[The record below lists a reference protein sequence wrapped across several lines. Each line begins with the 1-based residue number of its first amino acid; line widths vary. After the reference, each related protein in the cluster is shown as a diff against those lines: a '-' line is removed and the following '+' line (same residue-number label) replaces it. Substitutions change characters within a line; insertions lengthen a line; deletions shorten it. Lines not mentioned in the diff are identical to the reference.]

1 MPLSM
6 LCCCVCLCVVRER
19 NAVPHTSHQGTLGV
33 WVHKHTFS
41 WLLAVSGALLV
52 VAGYG
57 GEVAAIGTP
66 AVAAGRNGCV
76 PPRSANTH
84 RHVVYCWLH
93 LLCTGCTIWSH
104 VCDCVLHKGHVGGLC
119 SAVVGSAVCFP
130 VCALQHAASTADSS
144 AHPVVFQ
151 G

>member
-6 LCCCVCLCVVRER
+6 LCCCVCLWVVRER

-66 AVAAGRNGCV
+66 AVAAGRNGSVCV
-76 PPRSANTH
+76 YFPQDQPTH
-84 RHVVYCWLH
+84 MVDGLA
-93 LLCTGCTIWSH
+93 GCTF
-104 VCDCVLHKGHVGGLC
+104 CVDTQACCLLLAALALHRLHTMVTR
-119 SAVVGSAVCFP
+119 V
-130 VCALQHAASTADSS
+130 
-144 AHPVVFQ
+144 
-151 G
+151 

>member
-1 MPLSM
+1 M
-6 LCCCVCLCVVRER
+6 LCCCVCLWVVRER

-41 WLLAVSGALLV
+41 WLLAVSDALLV

-76 PPRSANTH
+76 YFPQDQPTH
-84 RHVVYCWLH
+84 AGMLFIV
-93 LLCTGCTIWSH
+93 GCTCFAPAAQYGHTCVI
-104 VCDCVLHKGHVGGLC
+104 VCCTRAMLVGC
-119 SAVVGSAVCFP
+119 AV
-130 VCALQHAASTADSS
+130 Q
-144 AHPVVFQ
+144 
-151 G
+151 